1 MSKIRFQILPPIDR
15 PDEVVF
21 VTGSIPPLG
30 DWQPEKSLRL
40 KWKPPYHLG
49 EIEAGMRFE
58 YKILRGSWQ
67 AEAVDAYGDVPA
79 NYSCEAWLD
88 SIQHHTVADWK
99 DRYRGRLTRE
109 QIHSRVLAGNRE
121 LLIWL
126 PQSYGSES
134 QRRFPVIVLH
144 DGANVFDPLTSPIS
158 GVDWA
163 ADEWVNLLSRHGV
176 MPEAIVAA
184 VCHPEGFSEENASLR
199 DYDLSPQLGGAAYAQ
214 FLATELLT
222 HMDARY
228 RTLAE
233 PTARVLG
240 GASLGG
246 LISFYVAIH
255 HPGIF
260 GNFACLSTAFGD
272 VSRSRPQDAEEL
284 KALAAAPALPAGV
297 RVYFDYGTQA
307 RDASTTP
314 TTGSLAVC
322 SVKRVGGTTTSSESF
337 ASKAAAMT
345 SSLGDKGSET
355 LCDSLRDSDG
365 LLIIEIYRS
374 TYLDSSICFGKCN
387 CEKHG
392 HAAHKGAWGIFRRR

>member
-1 MSKIRFQILPPIDR
+1 MSQIRFQILPPIDR
-15 PDEVVF
+15 PDEAVF
-21 VTGSIPPLG
+21 VTGGIPPLG
-30 DWQPEKSLRL
+30 DWRPEKSLRL
-40 KWKPPYHLG
+40 KWKPPYHIG

-58 YKILRGSWQ
+58 YKILRDSWQ

-121 LLIWL
+121 LLVWL

-214 FLATELLT
+214 FLTTELLT
-222 HMDARY
+222 HIDARY

-233 PTARVLG
+233 PTARVLC

-255 HPGIF
+255 HADIF

-307 RDASTTP
+307 RDAEYDSYHRELGRLLREKGWRDDNEFRIVRVEG
-314 TTGSLAVC
+314 GSHDELSWRQRFGDALRFLA
-322 SVKRVGGTTTSSESF
+322 R
-337 ASKAAAMT
+337 
-345 SSLGDKGSET
+345 
-355 LCDSLRDSDG
+355 
-365 LLIIEIYRS
+365 
-374 TYLDSSICFGKCN
+374 
-387 CEKHG
+387 
-392 HAAHKGAWGIFRRR
+392 

>member
-1 MSKIRFQILPPIDR
+1 MSQIRFQILPPIDR
-15 PDEVVF
+15 PDEAVF
-21 VTGSIPPLG
+21 VTGGIPPLG
-30 DWQPEKSLRL
+30 DWRPEKSLRL
-40 KWKPPYHLG
+40 KWKPPYHIG

-58 YKILRGSWQ
+58 YKILRDSWQ

-121 LLIWL
+121 LLVWL

-214 FLATELLT
+214 FLTTELLT

-233 PTARVLG
+233 PTARVLC

-255 HPGIF
+255 HAGIF

-272 VSRSRPQDAEEL
+272 VSQSRPQDAEEL

-307 RDASTTP
+307 RDAEYDSYHRELGRLLREKGWRDDNEFRIVRVEG
-314 TTGSLAVC
+314 GSHDELSWRQRFGDALRFLA
-322 SVKRVGGTTTSSESF
+322 R
-337 ASKAAAMT
+337 
-345 SSLGDKGSET
+345 
-355 LCDSLRDSDG
+355 
-365 LLIIEIYRS
+365 
-374 TYLDSSICFGKCN
+374 
-387 CEKHG
+387 
-392 HAAHKGAWGIFRRR
+392 